1 VNGGYSS
8 CYGASGKKD
17 TMEMIMT
24 TGHALTCTQNPVIQS
39 GNSSTQDH
47 TASCER
53 VSQTGQLTITHSD
66 TSPCMNGNHSTHHIK
81 QECPNGYKVLPGLSA
96 NGGTSEGTEMRDS
109 TSMHPE
115 IDPMNNS
122 FTNSLSSYLFNNE
135 LSSSPSPLL
144 LGSPQHS
151 ARLQSGNLKKRCLSV
166 VPSSSEGIDITAIIR
181 TSQTSLVACMNGLRA
196 NSTGISSHPRGISVL
211 GARKSSD
218 SQCCPETQNSCS
230 LTIPACLKL
239 SFLKQEPV
247 DEFSPNSDL
256 FQHHHGLPPPYHL
269 HQHPNDGDELDN
281 SGKQVCR
288 WIDCNAMYDQQ
299 DELVRHIEKMHI
311 DQRKGEDFTCFWAG
325 CVRRYKPFNARY
337 KLLIHMRV
345 HSGEKPNKCMFEGC
359 NKAFS
364 RLENLKI
371 HLRSHTGEKP
381 YLCQHPGCQ
390 KAFSNSSDR
399 AKHQRTHL
407 DTKPYACQI
416 PGCTKRYTDPSSL
429 RKHVKAH
436 SAKEQQVRK
445 KLHSCPEVDQDVMS
459 ECLAIQ
465 HLHTAASQHLL
476 NGKCGRPVSHEV
488 LAGMYTGSSA
498 TRNRP
503 TSGLLPPTQEMSSRH
518 HMLEGNLA
526 SPQHHVSPLSTVE
539 NTRDGLPPPILSPLV
554 NSMKS
559 LVPPSP
565 LQKHSSPSSQSQ
577 SPNEQQLP
585 GGHNKS
591 YSQFQDQVRQEHE
604 GYHGSFQSVQN
615 CFHYEN
621 NYRTMEQSINSDTLT
636 GETHCFNPL
645 RQNGY
650 HMLTTHSVS
659 TGYDIVPE
667 TQCVPGEVMSSGS
680 EENGF
685 FQNGAFDRC
694 LSQISSIYTE
704 T

>member
-1 VNGGYSS
+1 MHSGIAELRIPTSSAQLFGMINKCQILPIKELPGMTYSSNNKTFVNSQSFLKMTVSDNYSGMESQRSPLEISIHLPDLSPRKQNIFERFPLLQKAQEGHYSKSSKEYIHQKDNCMKVNGGYSS

-66 TSPCMNGNHSTHHIK
+66 TRSSNFQDSLGSTSPCMNGNHSTHHIK

-230 LTIPACLKL
+230 LTIPACLVSFSEEQDSTDCEQLQMQQLDETANLSLMMNNAAIQNGLSDGCQKL

-269 HQHPNDGDELDN
+269 HQHFSHTQGALSHVQGPHSPKSFQPNDGDELDN

-345 HSGEKPNKCMFEGC
+345 HSGEKPNKCMETL
-359 NKAFS
+359 A
-364 RLENLKI
+364 RLE
-371 HLRSHTGEKP
+371 
-381 YLCQHPGCQ
+381 
-390 KAFSNSSDR
+390 
-399 AKHQRTHL
+399 
-407 DTKPYACQI
+407 
-416 PGCTKRYTDPSSL
+416 
-429 RKHVKAH
+429 
-436 SAKEQQVRK
+436 KE
-445 KLHSCPEVDQDVMS
+445 
-459 ECLAIQ
+459 
-465 HLHTAASQHLL
+465 
-476 NGKCGRPVSHEV
+476 
-488 LAGMYTGSSA
+488 
-498 TRNRP
+498 
-503 TSGLLPPTQEMSSRH
+503 TSG
-518 HMLEGNLA
+518 
-526 SPQHHVSPLSTVE
+526 
-539 NTRDGLPPPILSPLV
+539 
-554 NSMKS
+554 
-559 LVPPSP
+559 
-565 LQKHSSPSSQSQ
+565 
-577 SPNEQQLP
+577 
-585 GGHNKS
+585 
-591 YSQFQDQVRQEHE
+591 
-604 GYHGSFQSVQN
+604 SVQ
-615 CFHYEN
+615 
-621 NYRTMEQSINSDTLT
+621 
-636 GETHCFNPL
+636 
-645 RQNGY
+645 
-650 HMLTTHSVS
+650 HS
-659 TGYDIVPE
+659 
-667 TQCVPGEVMSSGS
+667 
-680 EENGF
+680 
-685 FQNGAFDRC
+685 
-694 LSQISSIYTE
+694 
-704 T
+704 